1 MSGTLSSFVFDHEIE
16 IHDAI
21 VLLRLRRG
29 RGANADAYQTIAL
42 VRHIRLSISFFH
54 HLSDKFSENWEELR
68 GCFQILMIGLL
79 WPKSIDSI
87 GCQSM
92 QQLSM

>member
-1 MSGTLSSFVFDHEIE
+1 MMPLFYYVFAADMRPMQMYIE
-16 IHDAI
+16 
-21 VLLRLRRG
+21 
-29 RGANADAYQTIAL
+29 QIAL

-54 HLSDKFSENWEELR
+54 HLSDKFSENWEELW

-87 GCQSM
+87 GRQSM